1 MRAGLLGQKLP
12 HTFSPEIHSMLGD
25 YSYEK
30 FEVEEANLAE
40 FLREGPFDGINVTI
54 PYKKAVLPFLSALSQ
69 RAEAIGSVNTICRRK
84 DGTLFGDNTDI
95 EGFLYLVRKSGI
107 DFAGRKVL
115 VLGTGGSGIMVRA
128 AAEQLGARAVVM
140 ISRSGQDNYTNLE
153 RHADAE
159 VIVNTTP
166 VGMYPNNGECLLN
179 INEFKDCK
187 GVIDIIYNPA
197 KTKLL
202 LDAERFGIRC
212 ANGLTMLVAQAKAAA
227 ELFTG
232 HSIDDEKI
240 EQIVR
245 HIEKKTKNII
255 LIGMPGCGKTTIG
268 RVLADLL
275 GRPFIDCDEQIIK
288 TAGCSI
294 PDIFEQRGEAG
305 FRALETQITA
315 RFAKESG
322 LVIATGGGVVTRAAN
337 HDLLRQN
344 AFIIHLERTLN
355 ELDIT
360 GRPLSLK
367 NNLEEMASV
376 RMPMYQA
383 LADFTVSVQDAR
395 QTAQE
400 IVHLL
405 G

>member
-1 MRAGLLGQKLP
+1 
-12 HTFSPEIHSMLGD
+12 
-25 YSYEK
+25 
-30 FEVEEANLAE
+30 
-40 FLREGPFDGINVTI
+40 
-54 PYKKAVLPFLSALSQ
+54 
-69 RAEAIGSVNTICRRK
+69 
-84 DGTLFGDNTDI
+84 
-95 EGFLYLVRKSGI
+95 
-107 DFAGRKVL
+107 
-115 VLGTGGSGIMVRA
+115 
-128 AAEQLGARAVVM
+128 
-140 ISRSGQDNYTNLE
+140 
-153 RHADAE
+153 
-159 VIVNTTP
+159 
-166 VGMYPNNGECLLN
+166 
-179 INEFKDCK
+179 
-187 GVIDIIYNPA
+187 
-197 KTKLL
+197 
-202 LDAERFGIRC
+202 
-212 ANGLTMLVAQAKAAA
+212 MLVAQAKAAA

-305 FRALETQITA
+305 FRALETQITD

-360 GRPLSLK
+360 GRPLSIK